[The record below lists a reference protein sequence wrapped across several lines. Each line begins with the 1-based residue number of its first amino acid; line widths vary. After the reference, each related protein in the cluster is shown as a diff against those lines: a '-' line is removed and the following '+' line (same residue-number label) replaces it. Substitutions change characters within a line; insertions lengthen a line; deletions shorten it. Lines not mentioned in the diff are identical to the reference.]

1 MHYTPNADCAA
12 YTRAM
17 TDLHPGICNMC
28 DATCG
33 ILIEHQGP
41 RILGIRGDKKDP
53 FSRGHICPKAV
64 ALKDVYEDPDRLR
77 RPVRRIGERWEP
89 ISWDDALA
97 EVATR
102 VVQIQRTHGADA
114 VGLYFGN
121 PMGHSYQAMLAL
133 LAFVRYLGTKNIFS
147 SSSVDSHP
155 RTLVSMLLYGNQA
168 LLPIPDIERTDH
180 LVVMGSNPVISNGSV
195 MTAPDAKRRLER
207 IRARGGKVIVID
219 PRRTETA
226 ELSDRHHFIRPGT
239 DALLLLA
246 VLHLLHHR
254 GRLEAQKLSPLV
266 RGLPELI
273 TIIERFPPSRVAERV
288 GIGVP
293 EIEELATEFAAARS
307 AVWYGRMGT
316 STQQFGCLAT
326 WLIDVINI
334 VSGNFDRPG
343 GAMFTTPAVDLAGLA
358 RRIGES
364 GQFNRWQS
372 RVGGLPE
379 FNGEFPVAALA
390 DEIETPGRGQIR
402 AFLTIAGN
410 PVLSN
415 PNGRRLDAAL
425 QRLDFMAA
433 VDLYIN
439 ETTRHAHIILP
450 PATALEG
457 DHYPLLEY
465 AMAVR
470 NTARYARALF
480 PAEAQV
486 RPDFAIL
493 TQLLAR
499 IGRGRGG
506 LHALAP
512 LGAKALAAAIG
523 SGAALD
529 LLLRL
534 GPHRLT
540 LKELR
545 SRPHGIDLGP
555 LQPRIREVIGTPDKR
570 IHLVPAPLA
579 KDIARLEAQL
589 AAPPPVRAAIKDP
602 LEFSLVSRRTLRSMN
617 SWLNNSPRMAKGP
630 SRCTLAMHPSDAA
643 LLGLMNDRHVELSS
657 RVGTIRAVVAVSDEM
672 MPGVV
677 SLPYGW
683 GHDRPGARLTVA
695 RQHAGVS
702 MNDLTDERLYDHVS
716 GTTVLDGI
724 PVTIRVIRAPA
735 DPPEEPC

>member
-1 MHYTPNADCAA
+1 
-12 YTRAM
+12 M
-17 TDLHPGICNMC
+17 TDLHPGICNLC

-33 ILIEHQGP
+33 ILIQHEGG
-41 RILGIRGDKKDP
+41 RILGIRGDKEDP

-133 LAFVRYLGTKNIFS
+133 LALVRYLGTKNIFS

-168 LLPIPDIERTDH
+168 LLPVPDIERTDH
-180 LVVMGSNPVISNGSV
+180 LVVMGANPVISNGSV

-226 ELSDRHHFIRPGT
+226 ELSDQHHFIRPGT

-254 GRLEAQKLSPLV
+254 GRLDAQKHSPLV

-273 TIIERFPPSRVAERV
+273 TIVERFPPSRVAERV
-288 GIGVP
+288 GIAVSA
-293 EIEELATEFAAARS
+293 IEQLATEFAAARS

-334 VSGNFDRPG
+334 VTGNFDRPG

-358 RRIGES
+358 RSLGES
-364 GQFNRWQS
+364 GKFNRWQS
-372 RVGGLPE
+372 RVGGLSE

-390 DEIETPGRGQIR
+390 DEIETPGRGQLR

-415 PNGRRLDAAL
+415 PNGRRLDTAL

-433 VDLYIN
+433 IDFYIN

-450 PATALEG
+450 PATVLES

-470 NTARYARALF
+470 NTARYARAVF
-480 PAEAQV
+480 PAQAQAQV

-499 IGRGRGG
+499 IGRERGG

-512 LGAKALAAAIG
+512 LGAKALAAAIS

-534 GPHRLT
+534 GPHRMT

-545 SRPHGIDLGP
+545 RRPHGIDLGP
-555 LQPRIREVIGTPDKR
+555 LKPRIRQVLGTPDKR
-570 IHLVPAPLA
+570 IHLVPTPLA
-579 KDIARLEAQL
+579 KDIARLEAPL
-589 AAPPPVRAAIKDP
+589 AVRPAADALAKDSP
-602 LEFSLVSRRTLRSMN
+602 EFSLVSRRTLRSMN
-617 SWLNNSPRMAKGP
+617 SWLNNSPRLAKGP

-643 LLGLMNDRHVELSS
+643 RLGLINNRHVELSS
-657 RVGTIRAVVAVSDEM
+657 RVGTIRAVVEVSDEM

-724 PVTIRVIRAPA
+724 PVTIRGICPPAPELA
-735 DPPEEPC
+735 DPPEQPR

>member
-1 MHYTPNADCAA
+1 
-12 YTRAM
+12 M
-17 TDLHPGICNMC
+17 TDLHAGICNMC

-33 ILIEHQGP
+33 ILIEHEGR
-41 RILGIRGDKKDP
+41 RILGIRGDKEDP

-77 RPVRRIGERWEP
+77 RPVRRVGERWEP
-89 ISWDDALA
+89 ISWDDALN

-102 VVQIQRTHGADA
+102 IVATQRTHGADS

-180 LVVMGSNPVISNGSV
+180 LVVMGANPAISNGSV
-195 MTAPDAKRRLER
+195 MTAPDAKRRLEK
-207 IRARGGKVIVID
+207 IRARGGKLIVID
-219 PRRTETA
+219 PRRSETA
-226 ELSDRHHFIRPGT
+226 ELADQHHFIRPGT

-246 VLHLLHHR
+246 VLYVLHH
-254 GRLEAQKLSPLV
+254 GGKLRAEPLATLV

-273 TIIERFPPSRVAERV
+273 QIVDRFPPSRVAEHV
-288 GIGVP
+288 GIAVP
-293 EIEELATEFAAARS
+293 AIEQLATEFAAARS

-316 STQQFGCLAT
+316 STQQFGCLST

-334 VSGNFDRPG
+334 VTGNFDQPG
-343 GAMFTTPAVDLAGLA
+343 GAMFTTPAVDLAGFA

-364 GQFNRWQS
+364 GKFNRWQS

-402 AFLTIAGN
+402 AFLTVAGN

-433 VDLYIN
+433 IDLYIN
-439 ETTRHAHIILP
+439 ETTRHANLILP
-450 PATALEG
+450 PATVLES

-486 RPDFAIL
+486 RPDFFIL
-493 TQLLAR
+493 TQLLSR
-499 IGRGRGG
+499 VGRGRGG

-523 SGAALD
+523 SGVALD

-534 GPHRLT
+534 GPHRMT
-540 LKELR
+540 LKELQR
-545 SRPHGIDLGP
+545 RPHGIDLGP
-555 LQPRIREVIGTPDKR
+555 LKPRLREVIGTPDKR
-570 IHLVPAPLA
+570 IYLVPPPLA

-589 AAPPPVRAAIKDP
+589 VARPVERTVAKDQ

-643 LLGLMNDRHVELSS
+643 RLGLGAKRQVELSS
-657 RVGTIRAVVAVSDEM
+657 RVGTIRAVVAISDEM

-724 PVTIRVIRAPA
+724 QVTIRAIRAETPEPA
-735 DPPEEPC
+735 AQPEKPR